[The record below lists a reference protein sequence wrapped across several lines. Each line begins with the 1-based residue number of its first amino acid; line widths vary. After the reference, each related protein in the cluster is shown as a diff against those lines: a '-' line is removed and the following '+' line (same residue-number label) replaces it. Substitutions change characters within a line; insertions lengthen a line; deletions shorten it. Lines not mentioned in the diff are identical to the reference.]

1 MDTSSRTRSCEALT
15 VWLSNFVRG
24 HDAVTVLHRKHCDCG
39 NERLET
45 LTLLSLTI
53 TSTSFLLAHIP
64 VISFPFMVCFPP
76 NFLNGD
82 ELVDENWHRSSV
94 KNYVALLGTLQQVLH
109 AGNLIKPSLHTLRAT
124 HQ

>member
-1 MDTSSRTRSCEALT
+1 MDPSSRTRTCEALT
-15 VWLSNFVRG
+15 VWLSNFVWG

-39 NERLET
+39 NERVET

-53 TSTSFLLAHIP
+53 TSTSLLLADLP
-64 VISFPFMVCFPP
+64 VILFSFMVCLLP

-82 ELVDENWHRSSV
+82 DQVDENWHRPSL
-94 KNYVALLGTLQQVLH
+94 KNYVALLGSWQQVLH
-109 AGNLIKPSLHTLRAT
+109 PGNLIEPSLHTLRAT